1 MDVHHPDIRAMFTRN
16 YLMASDWYE
25 ERLKIRQ
32 QRDIDLWRR
41 HIGNL
46 EQFLAL
52 PGYEDEAARL
62 QISKRLDFARQRLQQ
77 VLQPGYLDT
86 LTGTIGADPLQP
98 YQASSET
105 ARISQRAA

>member
-1 MDVHHPDIRAMFTRN
+1 MFTRD
-16 YLMASDWYE
+16 YLMASDWYK
-25 ERLKIRQ
+25 ERLEIRQ
-32 QRDIDLWRR
+32 QRDIDLWWR

-62 QISKRLDFARQRLQQ
+62 QIKKRLEFARQRLQQ
-77 VLQPGYLDT
+77 VQQPEYLDT
-86 LTGTIGADPLQP
+86 LAGTIGADPLRP